1 MKKVAI
7 ILSSFLSIALLS
19 GCSTS
24 DNRSANTETSTTSS
38 ERNYPIHFLPVP
50 DGFEAYY
57 HDKKLDVPL
66 SETESI
72 EKVLP
77 IEIER
82 NQENIK
88 LKAEL
93 PILNST
99 EIDWHENIKTTIKK
113 EALAQLYIEKVE
125 QFFEAGANKDFS
137 KISNYSDNFFNETQ
151 DEITNSTFMAEDM
164 YNMTLKKIK
173 AYDHPFNLTLNKGVL
188 SFVLAGYVDY
198 EYTADYLETPLQH
211 DNNDIN
217 FRFVY
222 ESKSKTWLV
231 DQLSTI
237 NTSFHELPKP
247 EKEADLVIKTF

>member
-1 MKKVAI
+1 MKKFAI
-7 ILSSFLSIALLS
+7 ILTCALLTGAIS
-19 GCSTS
+19 GCATSDTNSTS
-24 DNRSANTETSTTSS
+24 TETSTTTS
-38 ERNYPIHFLPVP
+38 EKNYPIHFFPVP

-66 SETESI
+66 SESNSI
-72 EKVLP
+72 EKG
-77 IEIER
+77 
-82 NQENIK
+82 
-88 LKAEL
+88 
-93 PILNST
+93 
-99 EIDWHENIKTTIKK
+99 
-113 EALAQLYIEKVE
+113 ALAQLYTEKVE
-125 QFFEAGANKDFS
+125 QFFESGANKDFS
-137 KISNYSDNFFNETQ
+137 KISDYSDNFFNETQ

-173 AYDHPFNLTLNKGVL
+173 AYDHPLNLTLNNGLL

-198 EYTADYLETPLQH
+198 EYSPDYLETPLQH
-211 DNNDIN
+211 ENNDIN

-247 EKEADLVIKTF
+247 ENEADMVIKIF

>member
-1 MKKVAI
+1 MKKFAI
-7 ILSSFLSIALLS
+7 ILTCALLIRTIS
-19 GCSTS
+19 GCTTSDTNSTS
-24 DNRSANTETSTTSS
+24 TETSTTTS
-38 ERNYPIHFLPVP
+38 EKNYPIHFFPVP

-66 SETESI
+66 SQTEPT
-72 EKVLP
+72 EKILP

-82 NQENIK
+82 NQEDIK
-88 LKAEL
+88 LKADL

-99 EIDWHENIKTTIKK
+99 EIDWHENIKVTIEKG
-113 EALAQLYIEKVE
+113 ALAQLYTEKVE
-125 QFFEAGANKDFS
+125 QFFEAGANKDFL
-137 KISNYSDNFFNETQ
+137 KISDYSDNFFNETQ
-151 DEITNSTFMAEDM
+151 DEIMNSTFMAEDM

-173 AYDHPFNLTLNKGVL
+173 AYDHPLNLTLNNGLL

-198 EYTADYLETPLQH
+198 EYSPAYLEKPLQH
-211 DNNDIN
+211 ENNDIN

-222 ESKSKTWLV
+222 NSKRKTWLV

-247 EKEADLVIKTF
+247 ETEANMVIKTF

>member
-1 MKKVAI
+1 MKKFAI
-7 ILSSFLSIALLS
+7 ILTYALLIGTIS
-19 GCSTS
+19 GCNTSDTSSTS
-24 DNRSANTETSTTSS
+24 TETSTTTS
-38 ERNYPIHFLPVP
+38 EKNYPIHFFPVP

-66 SETESI
+66 SETEST
-72 EKVLP
+72 EKILS

-82 NQENIK
+82 NQDDIK
-88 LKAEL
+88 LKAAL
-93 PILNST
+93 PLLNST
-99 EIDWHENIKTTIKK
+99 QIDRHENIKANIEKG
-113 EALAQLYIEKVE
+113 ALAQLYTKKVE

-137 KISNYSDNFFNETQ
+137 KISDYSDNFFNETQ
-151 DEITNSTFMAEDM
+151 DEITNSTLMAEDM

-173 AYDHPFNLTLNKGVL
+173 AYDRPLNLTLNNGSL

-198 EYTADYLETPLQH
+198 EYSPDYLETPLQH
-211 DNNDIN
+211 ENNDIN

-237 NTSFHELPKP
+237 NTGFHELPKP
-247 EKEADLVIKTF
+247 DNETALVIKTF